1 MNYDNLKAI
10 FNLGRPI
17 TEDSKFSYIHYAYKY
32 QPDNYRLITS
42 GELFVRGRNLQ
53 IPQYLVQFMSYH
65 GEAVMMANIISNKVI
80 NIVFRSINTNK
91 EFMKVG
97 SMKSTFYGLGK
108 LSKDFKYGDTI
119 LLTEGHLDR
128 DMMSIIFPN
137 TLGIMTSH
145 LSRNQVELLKGLTNK
160 FILMLDNDEAG
171 REGQIY
177 AKRQLKGCKISELK
191 HDIAL
196 KDAGDLVKLD
206 ITNQPKFKDI
216 LSDYKL
222 QIELFNL

>member
-80 NIVFRSINTNK
+80 NIVFRSINTNAPFVADKIIDYKK
-91 EFMKVG
+91 EIWNEAL
-97 SMKSTFYGLGK
+97 TFLGINN
-108 LSKDFKYGDTI
+108 LGWHSFSFCQSEAAEGGWNEGDD
-119 LLTEGHLDR
+119 EGEKEGAGLDR
-128 DMMSIIFPN
+128 ICGRSSE
-137 TLGIMTSH
+137 LG
-145 LSRNQVELLKGLTNK
+145 R
-160 FILMLDNDEAG
+160 
-171 REGQIY
+171 REGC
-177 AKRQLKGCKISELK
+177 G
-191 HDIAL
+191 
-196 KDAGDLVKLD
+196 
-206 ITNQPKFKDI
+206 
-216 LSDYKL
+216 
-222 QIELFNL
+222 

>member
-65 GEAVMMANIISNKVI
+65 DEAIMMSNIIADKVI

-108 LSKDFKYGDTI
+108 LSRDFKYGDTI

-128 DMMSIIFPN
+128 DIMATIYPN

-171 REGQIY
+171 IKGQNY
-177 AKRQLKGCKISELK
+177 AKYQLKGCKISELE
-191 HDIAL
+191 HDITL

-206 ITNQPKFKDI
+206 ITNHNKFEDVI
-216 LSDYKL
+216 NNYKL

>member
-17 TEDSKFSYIHYAYKY
+17 IEDSKFSYIHYAYKY
-32 QPDNYRLITS
+32 KPDNYRLITS
-42 GELFVRGRNLQ
+42 GELFVRGRNLE

-65 GEAVMMANIISNKVI
+65 GEAIMMANIIADKVI

-97 SMKSTFYGLGK
+97 SMKSTFYGLGN

-128 DMMSIIFPN
+128 DMMATIYPN

-160 FILMLDNDEAG
+160 FILMLDNDDAG
-171 REGQIY
+171 RKGQNY
-177 AKRQLKGCKISELK
+177 AKYQLKGCKISELK
-191 HDIAL
+191 HDIKL
-196 KDAGDLVKLD
+196 KDAGELVTLD
-206 ITNQPKFKDI
+206 ITNHTKFEEII
-216 LSDYKL
+216 LDYTT

>member
-1 MNYDNLKAI
+1 MNYDNLKAV

-17 TEDSKFSYIHYAYKY
+17 MEDSKFPYIHYAYKY
-32 QPDNYRLITS
+32 KPDNYRLITS

-65 GEAVMMANIISNKVI
+65 EEALMMANIIADKVI
-80 NIVFRSINTNK
+80 NIIFRSITTNK

-97 SMKSTFYGLGK
+97 NMKSTFYGLGK

-128 DMMSIIFPN
+128 DMMSIIYPN

-171 REGQIY
+171 IKGQNY
-177 AKRQLKGCKISELK
+177 AKHQLKGCKISELE
-191 HDIAL
+191 HDISL

-206 ITNQPKFKDI
+206 ITNHNKFEDI
-216 LSDYKL
+216 INNYKL